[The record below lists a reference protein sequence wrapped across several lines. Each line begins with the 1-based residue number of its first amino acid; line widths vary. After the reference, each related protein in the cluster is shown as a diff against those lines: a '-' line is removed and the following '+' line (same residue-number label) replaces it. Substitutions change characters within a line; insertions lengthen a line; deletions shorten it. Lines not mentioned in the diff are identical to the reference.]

1 MRKGG
6 ELESGM
12 PPDNNQIAQRSVR
25 GNQIPPI
32 GRLSTDYLPAGT
44 PETGYAFRGAT
55 KTTGQLLPLNV
66 DPRPLASRRRAG
78 RPRATGRA
86 LDILPDV
93 QNPLL

>member
-44 PETGYAFRGAT
+44 PETGYAFRGA
-55 KTTGQLLPLNV
+55 KDTTEVAGTACHGT
-66 DPRPLASRRRAG
+66 ASGNPGWAQAYT
-78 RPRATGRA
+78 AT
-86 LDILPDV
+86 
-93 QNPLL
+93 